1 MSTID
6 GAVVAEESL
15 ATSPHAHPQEQQPL
29 PPGPSNGRRINRFLK
44 RSKPSSPVDAARPSS
59 SSSPAVAEKPRLKGI
74 LADSSRAGAPQP
86 HVRTVSHNVDPPLPS
101 SSTTKA
107 SRSAVHL
114 ATAPGLH
121 EADDSTPTTSP
132 SKLKKKR
139 SFPKAL
145 SDDKASRWLTP
156 NLMKG
161 SLSTSALALFPN
173 SSSHLDPL
181 PPPPK
186 AADDAEVRKRKS
198 GRHSLAALFQSKQ
211 RVASAPVV
219 LAVPSPVED
228 PIDDKQIV
236 MPISLD
242 SPVKTQTLPKALSSP
257 PKLSQPS
264 FESHRVTN
272 LETSSSPNLRISA
285 RQPPSLNHPPRQPPS
300 GIPVLVRPSSHSQ
313 LRSRPRAPSY
323 TNGTPRGAIVYTGPP
338 STSSLS
344 HMSPLGSSIN
354 LSRTSLSLSQTSLLL
369 PSEPRDQLLSK
380 DHYHLRFATTYINML
395 ITPALRN
402 ATFSKSDRNMEI
414 KHITE
419 DRLGMLARVERTWG
433 GSWAEAASDLMS
445 GNTSGVT
452 PEVREAKLR
461 ACNITATAKS
471 RERKVFVSALRDG
484 ILFCFLFNRLFPSQP
499 AHIQRVKVP
508 KDDVRI
514 AANFDRFFA
523 ACREMGVPESEL
535 FTLANLDEH
544 SPHGLAKVSKTI
556 LVLAQMA
563 VPVSSPTTSM
573 IPVPK
578 PRASASRLS
587 PPADSGDVTVVATPT
602 ATASSSPSQ
611 GTSPRSPGSTRVYG
625 PSSSRSVRERR
636 LRSSSSDLLARLQS
650 EAGSSTGGAA
660 NGAGVVAAAAGAA
673 AGAVSKTGAA
683 GSARGG
689 SSHGVS
695 QSPSSS
701 PTVATPPTPPTKSPV
716 RGTTP
721 LTPLSRSAPSTQGT
735 PPTARPP
742 LRTSTILPPSSSS
755 TITTTSAASA
765 STASVKSSHISFA
778 RPSDASVTS
787 NSGYHR
793 VSVNDWNSSAS
804 SIHSVHHLAPL
815 HERERTPSLVSTNSH
830 VASSY
835 SRSSISNG
843 SAPTIVGDDPTR
855 TLEVEDDYDQM
866 RAATNGLVDAPSQG
880 GLGGSLPNRPPS
892 PRRMSEQTL
901 QEARRKIIGT
911 LLSSTEDL
919 SLQNRGSQDDARGIA
934 LSQSLAALEGSPSLG
949 ASKLLSDSPRIRP
962 ISRGARQSLELQQ
975 QQQRLSEEEPTAAVS
990 SQLPPRPRIRR
1001 PSTTGRIV
1009 VPKRPQSPISP
1020 QLSLSMHGALIS
1032 PTITIESVSGSAD
1045 QFGRMSKEERR
1056 RSEDYARN
1064 PIQSANGR
1072 LMNMKNHSMINLPS
1086 THSRRTSTLSGHS
1099 RDSMVHASLQVLEFS
1114 EPGQDPVRFQLGNCI
1129 GRGQF
1134 GSVYRSLNLT
1144 TGQMVA
1150 IKRIRLSGMKEKEVR
1165 DVMREVELLKRLS
1178 HPGIVKYEGMSR
1190 DDQYLNIVLE
1200 FVENGSLGQTLKAFG
1215 KFNERL
1221 VSSYVGKILEGLH
1234 YLHSQGVVHCDLKAA
1249 NILSTK
1255 NGNIKLSDFGV
1266 SLNMRAVENFAER
1279 ASVGKAEG
1287 AKGVSEIAGTPN
1299 WMAPEIIKLSGASPA
1314 SDIWS
1319 LGCTVIE
1326 LLTGKPPYSGVGNSM
1341 TVLFRI
1347 VEDAMPPLPVGA
1359 SADALDFLKLC
1370 FAKDPKQRPTA
1381 AMLFQH
1387 EWVRSSLPDMAKL
1400 HFDSLPF
1407 VHRMAQKSDHGVP
1420 RVDSQRIFDSSQ
1432 ARSASASMVDLP
1444 GAATTREL
1452 EGVAETS
1459 RRAQASMVSLHSHY
1473 SQSTTA
1479 LDSSVAKAHSLVKTR
1494 FAKSITCH
1502 VCLDGV
1508 KKAAYLC
1515 QNCGLITHSKCAK
1528 GANPRCNVREQLALL
1543 VSQQDWTPS
1552 APSSRDN
1559 SPYPWDSQG
1568 GSTPL
1573 TSLPARLFA
1582 RAGGSKSSLLAA
1594 STTSL
1599 VDHPAG
1605 DKESASG
1612 ASSGARRPSRL
1623 SSGAASATRPYPFP
1637 ADHPVPEK
1645 AVSGSLRSRHSQTSE
1660 EDGTSANTR
1669 DRSTSLIRI
1678 DEDVPAQSSHL
1689 GGGGPRTYPPPIQH
1703 VPTVRVLEPGPEDRG
1718 ISGGPA
1724 VRRKQRRERD
1734 SKSECII
1741 A

>member
-1 MSTID
+1 MK
-6 GAVVAEESL
+6 G
-15 ATSPHAHPQEQQPL
+15 
-29 PPGPSNGRRINRFLK
+29 FLK
-44 RSKPSSPVDAARPSS
+44 RSKPTSPVDAVRPSS
-59 SSSPAVAEKPRLKGI
+59 SPSATSPASTSAAPEKPRLKGI
-74 LADSSRAGAPQP
+74 LADSSKPSAPQP
-86 HVRTVSHNVDPPLPS
+86 HVRTVSHNVDPSAVS
-101 SSTTKA
+101 SAA

-114 ATAPGLH
+114 ATATGLH
-121 EADDSTPTTSP
+121 EEIEIQDASPSTSP
-132 SKLKKKR
+132 SKVKKKR
-139 SFPKAL
+139 SFSKAQ

-173 SSSHLDPL
+173 SSSTPDPL

-198 GRHSLAALFQSKQ
+198 GRHSLAALFQPKH

-219 LAVPSPVED
+219 AANPPPPVEAA
-228 PIDDKQIV
+228 IDDKQIV

-242 SPVKTQTLPKALSSP
+242 SPVKPQTLPKSLSSP
-257 PKLSQPS
+257 PRLSQPS
-264 FESHRVTN
+264 FESQPHRVTT

-285 RQPPSLNHPPRQPPS
+285 RQPPSLSQLRQPPS
-300 GIPVLVRPSSHSQ
+300 AIPQLARPSSHSQ
-313 LRSRPRAPSY
+313 LRTRTRAPSY
-323 TNGTPRGAIVYTGPP
+323 TTGTPRGTIVSTGPP

-344 HMSPLGSSIN
+344 HMSPLGSSVN

-402 ATFSKSDRNMEI
+402 ATFSKSDRNLEI

-419 DRLGMLARVERTWG
+419 DRLGMLARMERTWG
-433 GSWAEAASDLMS
+433 GSWAEAANDLMS

-471 RERKVFVSALRDG
+471 RERKVFVTALRDG

-508 KDDVRI
+508 KDEVRI
-514 AANFDRFFA
+514 AANFDRFLA

-563 VPVSSPTTSM
+563 VPVSSPTTSTSSG
-573 IPVPK
+573 PRH
-578 PRASASRLS
+578 RASASRLAQT
-587 PPADSGDVTVVATPT
+587 PASGEATAVATPT
-602 ATASSSPSQ
+602 APTPSSP
-611 GTSPRSPGSTRVYG
+611 GPGASPRSPGSTRVHG
-625 PSSSRSVRERR
+625 AATMNSRSVLERP
-636 LRSSSSDLLARLQS
+636 LRSSSSDLLARLQL
-650 EAGSSTGGAA
+650 EAGSTG
-660 NGAGVVAAAAGAA
+660 AAAAGTTAA
-673 AGAVSKTGAA
+673 ATAVHVPKVGAGTNQ
-683 GSARGG
+683 R
-689 SSHGVS
+689 VS
-695 QSPSSS
+695 Q
-701 PTVATPPTPPTKSPV
+701 ATAPPTPPTKSPV

-721 LTPLSRSAPSTQGT
+721 MTPVSRSAPSTQGT
-735 PPTARPP
+735 PPTARPS
-742 LRTSTILPPSSSS
+742 LRTSTILPPGS
-755 TITTTSAASA
+755 TMSTTTTTSTGPPSVQSA
-765 STASVKSSHISFA
+765 PSVRSSHISFA
-778 RPSDASVTS
+778 RPSDASTTS
-787 NSGYHR
+787 SGYHR
-793 VSVNDWNSSAS
+793 TSVNDWNSSAS
-804 SIHSVHHLAPL
+804 SIHSAHHLAPL

-843 SAPTIVGDDPTR
+843 SVPTIVGDDPTR

-866 RAATNGLVDAPSQG
+866 RAATNGLVDAPAQG

-934 LSQSLAALEGSPSLG
+934 LSQSLAALEGSPLLG
-949 ASKLLSDSPRIRP
+949 SSKLLSDSPRLRP
-962 ISRGARQSLELQQ
+962 ISRGARQSLEMQQQQQQ
-975 QQQRLSEEEPTAAVS
+975 QQQRLSEEDTTGAAAS
-990 SQLPPRPRIRR
+990 GSLPPRPRIRR
-1001 PSTTGRIV
+1001 LSTTGRIV
-1009 VPKRPQSPISP
+1009 VPKRPQSPASP
-1020 QLSLSMHGALIS
+1020 NLSLSMHGALIS

-1056 RSEDYARN
+1056 RSEDYVRN
-1064 PIQSANGR
+1064 GVQSANGR

-1234 YLHSQGVVHCDLKAA
+1234 YLHSQGVVHCDLKSA

-1279 ASVGKAEG
+1279 ASVGRANS
-1287 AKGVSEIAGTPN
+1287 AKGVNEIAGTPN
-1299 WMAPEIIKLSGASPA
+1299 WMAPEIIKLAGASPA

-1347 VEDAMPPLPVGA
+1347 VEDALPPLPVGA
-1359 SADALDFLKLC
+1359 SPEAIDFLKLC

-1387 EWVRSSLPDMAKL
+1387 DWVRSSLPDMAKL

-1407 VHRMAQKSDHGVP
+1407 VHRMAQKSDNGVP
-1420 RVDSQRIFDSSQ
+1420 RVDSQRIFDGPG
-1432 ARSASASMVDLP
+1432 ARSASASLTDLP

-1473 SQSTTA
+1473 SQSNTA
-1479 LDSSVAKAHSLVKTR
+1479 LDSSIAKAHSLVKTR
-1494 FAKSITCH
+1494 FAKC
-1502 VCLDGV
+1502 
-1508 KKAAYLC
+1508 
-1515 QNCGLITHSKCAK
+1515 
-1528 GANPRCNVREQLALL
+1528 
-1543 VSQQDWTPS
+1543 
-1552 APSSRDN
+1552 
-1559 SPYPWDSQG
+1559 
-1568 GSTPL
+1568 
-1573 TSLPARLFA
+1573 
-1582 RAGGSKSSLLAA
+1582 KSSVVRPKVETNTRQRSPATFVSTA
-1594 STTSL
+1594 S
-1599 VDHPAG
+1599 
-1605 DKESASG
+1605 
-1612 ASSGARRPSRL
+1612 RRPPTC
-1623 SSGAASATRPYPFP
+1623 A
-1637 ADHPVPEK
+1637 
-1645 AVSGSLRSRHSQTSE
+1645 
-1660 EDGTSANTR
+1660 
-1669 DRSTSLIRI
+1669 
-1678 DEDVPAQSSHL
+1678 
-1689 GGGGPRTYPPPIQH
+1689 RT
-1703 VPTVRVLEPGPEDRG
+1703 V
-1718 ISGGPA
+1718 A
-1724 VRRKQRRERD
+1724 
-1734 SKSECII
+1734 
-1741 A
+1741 